1 MEEEIQTLLTITVDS
16 ETFDSEEVAASVTV
30 LISTV
35 DEVKGN
41 ISVRTLFTWFSG
53 CLIK

>member
-1 MEEEIQTLLTITVDS
+1 MITADS
-16 ETFDSEEVAASVTV
+16 EDFDSEEVAASVTV

-41 ISVRTLFTWFSG
+41 VSVRFFSLG
-53 CLIK
+53 LVAT